1 MKKRETFNPDASWSG
16 FFDEI
21 EIPSQNVIENDE
33 ELIDAYEALDV
44 WEDMLRTAISKGD
57 KNDEH
62 SCRQH
67 IQEIKISIR
76 NYKSLVKMNA
86 MKGAAVA

>member
-1 MKKRETFNPDASWSG
+1 MKKRESFNPDASWNG

-21 EIPSQNVIENDE
+21 EIPSQNVIESEE
-33 ELIDAYEALDV
+33 ELIDAYEVLDV

-57 KNDEH
+57 KNDER

-67 IQEIKISIR
+67 IQEIKVSIR
-76 NYKSLVKMNA
+76 NYNLVKMNA
-86 MKGAAVA
+86 MKGVAVA